1 MKRHKTRSVF
11 ERDNIVSECDLVDAA
26 KKLNAFQ
33 PSEVRLKPDSTYE
46 QVPTDANRDVS
57 RRSSAAA
64 KEDVSLFRKNW
75 RRRPDLNR
83 GWRFCRQGRDVYLV
97 DSSCFL
103 VGPAPSFSPV
113 FGRKCSQVVPNCDR
127 RQSVADRVLDAPKP
141 SRRCSPAL
149 PPDLEYSPPARSL

>member
-1 MKRHKTRSVF
+1 MRNLVRAGIPERVATQMTRHKTRSVF

-64 KEDVSLFRKNW
+64 KEDVSLFRTNW

-83 GWRFCRQGRDVYLV
+83 GWRFCRPLPYHLAT
-97 DSSCFL
+97 
-103 VGPAPSFSPV
+103 APFE
-113 FGRKCSQVVPNCDR
+113 
-127 RQSVADRVLDAPKP
+127 RV
-141 SRRCSPAL
+141 
-149 PPDLEYSPPARSL
+149 